1 MVGRCRTLR
10 GVKSTVEAL
19 EGNKVKVV
27 VEVEEAEFEKDLDAA
42 FRRLAQEVRLP
53 GFRPGKAPRK
63 VLEARIGQSYARDEA
78 FREALPGYYSE
89 AVKEHEVDVIAPPEI
104 DITNGQEA
112 GPVSFDAVVEIR
124 PAIAV
129 AGYDNLEIEV
139 PSVEVSEDDID
150 EAVDRM
156 RGGFSELE
164 TVDRPAEDGD
174 SAVIDIEAI
183 HEGEP
188 IPGLTTG
195 DYVYKVGSGAV
206 VPEIDENLIGA
217 SAGDE
222 LEFTADHPDEDE
234 DEELYFTITVKE
246 IQETVLPE
254 PTDEWVQQNSEF
266 ETLAEL
272 RADFESNIRTTKVDQ
287 ANTARR
293 TNLADAI
300 AELVDDELV
309 PDAMVDLEAEN
320 RARDFAMNLH
330 AQGIDLETFQQITGQ
345 SNDDLIAQMR
355 ETAAGSAKLDLALRA
370 VAEAEGLTIDDSDVD
385 AEMAKIAAQVDTP
398 VDEVRQNFI
407 DAGRMQALRSDLL
420 KSKALDW
427 LTERANLV
435 DEDGQP
441 VDPDALQ
448 LPTQDEADD
457 AGAAADEP
465 ASSED
470 EPADTAS
477 ADTSADT
484 GPAPTGEDDS

>member
-1 MVGRCRTLR
+1 
-10 GVKSTVEAL
+10 VKSTVEAL

-63 VLEARIGQSYARDEA
+63 VLEARIGQSFARDEA
-78 FREALPGYYSE
+78 FREALPTYYSE

-112 GPVSFDAVVEIR
+112 GPVVFDAVVEIR

-129 AGYDNLEIEV
+129 DGYENLEIEV
-139 PSVEVSEDDID
+139 PSVEVTDDDVD

-156 RGGFSELE
+156 RSGFGELE
-164 TVDRPAEDGD
+164 TVERAAEEGD

-188 IPGLTTG
+188 VPGLTTD
-195 DYVYKVGSGAV
+195 DYVYQVGSGAV
-206 VPEIDENLIGA
+206 VAEIDEALVGA
-217 SAGDE
+217 SAGDD
-222 LEFTADHPDEDE
+222 LEFTAEHPDPDEDE
-234 DEELYFTITVKE
+234 PLYFSITVKD

-254 PTDEWVQQNSEF
+254 PTDEWVAENSEF

-272 RADFESNIRTTKVDQ
+272 RADFENNIRNTKLEQ

-300 AELVDDELV
+300 AELVNEDDV
-309 PDAMVDLEAEN
+309 PEAMVDFEAEN
-320 RARDFAMNLH
+320 RARDFAMNLQ
-330 AQGIDLETFQQITGQ
+330 AQGIDLNTFQQITGQ

-355 ETAAGSAKLDLALRA
+355 ETAAGSAKLDLALRSI
-370 VAEAEGLTIDDSDVD
+370 AESEGLAVEEVDVD
-385 AEMAKIAAQVDTP
+385 GELANIAAQIEGD

-407 DAGRMQALRSDLL
+407 DAGRMQSLRSDLL
-420 KSKALDW
+420 KGKALDW
-427 LTERANLV
+427 LSERANLV

-441 VDPDALQ
+441 VSPDALE
-448 LPTQDEADD
+448 LPTQDEA
-457 AGAAADEP
+457 AAAADKAE
-465 ASSED
+465 ADDTDGAGDSAAAADAAGD
-470 EPADTAS
+470 EPADEES
-477 ADTSADT
+477 
-484 GPAPTGEDDS
+484 APTGEDDS

>member
-1 MVGRCRTLR
+1 M
-10 GVKSTVEAL
+10 KSTVEAL

-27 VEVEEAEFEKDLDAA
+27 VEVEEEEFEKDLDAA
-42 FRRLAQEVRLP
+42 FRRLAREIRLP

-78 FREALPGYYSE
+78 FREALPGYYTE

-112 GPVSFDAVVEIR
+112 GPVTFDAVVEIR
-124 PAIAV
+124 PSITV
-129 AGYDNLEIEV
+129 EGYEGLEIEV
-139 PSVEVSEDDID
+139 PSVDVTDDDID

-156 RGGFSELE
+156 RGGFSELA
-164 TVDRPAEDGD
+164 TVDRPAADGD
-174 SAVIDIEAI
+174 SAVIDIEVI

-188 IPGLTTG
+188 VPGLTTD

-206 VPEIDENLIGA
+206 VPEIDENLTGA

-222 LEFTADHPDEDE
+222 LEFTAAHPDEEE
-234 DEELYFTITVKE
+234 DEPLYFTISVKE
-246 IQETVLPE
+246 VQEEVLPE
-254 PTDEWVQQNSEF
+254 PTDEWVAENSEF

-272 RADFESNIRTTKVDQ
+272 RADYANNIRENKVNQ
-287 ANTARR
+287 ALTARR

-300 AELVDDELV
+300 AELVSADDV
-309 PDAMVDLEAEN
+309 PEAMVDLEAEN

-330 AQGIDLETFQQITGQ
+330 AQGIDLNTFQQITGQ
-345 SNDDLIAQMR
+345 TNEDLVAQMR
-355 ETAAGSAKLDLALRA
+355 ETASGSAKLDLALRA
-370 VAEAEGLTIDDSDVD
+370 IADAEGLAVDDGDV
-385 AEMAKIAAQVDTP
+385 EEELQKVAAQIESD
-398 VDEVRQNFI
+398 VDEVRQNFV

-420 KSKALDW
+420 KGKALDW

-448 LPTQDEADD
+448 LPTRDEAAQDEAGNAD
-457 AGAAADEP
+457 ADSETDTAASVDGEAG
-465 ASSED
+465 D

-477 ADTSADT
+477 SDAGS
-484 GPAPTGEDDS
+484 APTGEDDS